1 MFPAFQSYLLLIPC
15 VRAHCFY
22 IYGLPRWLGGK
33 ESACN
38 AGDVGLIPGSGR
50 SSGGGNGNPLQHICP
65 LILGHSSAPRT
76 ALMSS
81 LWGVQAPPHP
91 WHSSG
96 RWSIHN
102 IKRLHNLRVAVRKI
116 MMKVNQGSSFCQ
128 STSLRKATDL
138 EQTKPSLV
146 TRLKVD
152 W

>member
-1 MFPAFQSYLLLIPC
+1 MFPAFWSYLLLIPC
-15 VRAHCFY
+15 VRAHCSH
-22 IYGLPRWLGGK
+22 IYGLPRWLSGK

-38 AGDVGLIPGSGR
+38 AGDKGLIPGSGR
-50 SSGGGNGNPLQHICP
+50 PSGWRNGNLLQYTCP

-81 LWGVQAPPHP
+81 LWGVQAPPHL

-96 RWSIHN
+96 RWSIHS
-102 IKRLHNLRVAVRKI
+102 IKRLHNLRVTIRKI
-116 MMKVNQGSSFCQ
+116 MMKGLQGFPFLS

-138 EQTKPSLV
+138 ELTKPSLV
-146 TRLKVD
+146 TRLKVN